1 MSKKKNIKEQKA
13 KGSDSK
19 ESKKDSAS
27 SKKKFS
33 IVKPIKGFVS
43 GDFLKSGYV
52 ERNLPFLGFLAALM
66 LFYIGYQYYV
76 DNTVRE
82 QAREDRQQAELYSKL
97 QSVKEEFN
105 THSLQSTVADATA
118 EIGMFESVDPPTVIA
133 VGDSEISE

>member
-1 MSKKKNIKEQKA
+1 MGKKKDIKEQKG
-13 KGSDSK
+13 KGLDSK
-19 ESKKDSAS
+19 ESKKGDA
-27 SKKKFS
+27 SKKRKFS
-33 IVKPIKGFVS
+33 IIRPIKGFVS

-76 DNTVRE
+76 DNTVRD

-105 THSLQSTVADATA
+105 THSLQSTVAEATA
-118 EIGMFESVDPPTVIA
+118 EIGMFESIDPPTVIA